1 MNTALAILLG
11 LVAIICFLG
20 GTNLM
25 WKGAMPFL
33 PEGTPPQLV
42 LDDLVRFLAG
52 IYLGGGFLLA
62 YAALHVGAL
71 GGLLYCLGIMVLFS
85 GLGRYWSRIK
95 LGSAGRYF
103 DVVMVV
109 EVLLGAAIITL
120 VGLR

>member
-33 PEGTPPQLV
+33 PEGTPPLLV

-120 VGLR
+120 AGLR

>member
-120 VGLR
+120 AGLR

>member
-1 MNTALAILLG
+1 MNTALTILLG

-20 GTNLM
+20 GTNVIL
-25 WKGAMPFL
+25 KGAMPFL

-52 IYLGGGFLLA
+52 IYLGGGFLFA

-71 GGLLYCLGIMVLFS
+71 GKIPYFMGIMVLFS

-103 DVVMVV
+103 DIVMVV
-109 EVLLGAAIITL
+109 EVLLGAAIISLTW
-120 VGLR
+120 LR

>member
-42 LDDLVRFLAG
+42 LEDLVRFLAG